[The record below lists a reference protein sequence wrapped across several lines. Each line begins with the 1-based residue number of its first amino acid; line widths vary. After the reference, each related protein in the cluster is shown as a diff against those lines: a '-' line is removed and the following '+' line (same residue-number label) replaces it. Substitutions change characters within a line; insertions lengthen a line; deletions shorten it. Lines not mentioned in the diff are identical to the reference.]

1 MKDAHT
7 GKDTTAYEPT
17 PYVGTAIICNDLI
30 LLARRILV
38 CPHTEKKVEF
48 GGFWSV
54 FCGAVEENESHYLAA
69 HREVLE
75 ETGFNFD
82 KSKFENIGKIRNLRL
97 YVYKL
102 DEILLPTL
110 DYEHT
115 ESGWFKINEIHIS
128 PTPVDNDIAKRIQMY
143 HNGVI

>member
-1 MKDAHT
+1 
-7 GKDTTAYEPT
+7 
-17 PYVGTAIICNDLI
+17 V

-38 CPHTEKKVEF
+38 CPKTKIKVKF

-69 HREVLE
+69 HREVRE
-75 ETGFNFD
+75 ETGFNLN
-82 KSKFENIGKIRNLRL
+82 KARFEHIGKIRDLRL
-97 YVYKL
+97 YVYQL
-102 DEILLPTL
+102 DELLLPVL

-115 ESGWFKINEIHIS
+115 ESGWFKIDDIHIS
-128 PTPVDNDIAKRIQMY
+128 PTPVDQDIAERIQMY